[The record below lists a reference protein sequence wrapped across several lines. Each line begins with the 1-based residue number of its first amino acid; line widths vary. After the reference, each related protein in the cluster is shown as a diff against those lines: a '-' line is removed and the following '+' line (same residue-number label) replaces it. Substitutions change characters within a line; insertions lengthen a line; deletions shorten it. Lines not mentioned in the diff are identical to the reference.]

1 LTTTHPNADY
11 RQTPSTQAFSYLCR
25 TARRFLD
32 YSTAVSA
39 TSNVKSQGTPTEL
52 TPDLNLSR
60 NMVIRD
66 FGTIITAR
74 TQGHGS

>member
-1 LTTTHPNADY
+1 M
-11 RQTPSTQAFSYLCR
+11 PSAQVFSYLYQ

-32 YSTAVSA
+32 YSTAASA
-39 TSNVKSQGTPTEL
+39 TSNVKSHITLTEL

-66 FGTIITAR
+66 FGTIIAAR

>member
-1 LTTTHPNADY
+1 M
-11 RQTPSTQAFSYLCR
+11 PSVQVFDYLCR
-25 TARRFLD
+25 TVRRLLDFL
-32 YSTAVSA
+32 TAASA
-39 TSNVKSQGTPTEL
+39 TFNVNCQGTLTEL

-66 FGTIITAR
+66 FGTIIAAR